1 MYTRYYDGYTDRN
14 CAVKTAPKEE
24 QQVLPEA
31 EEIKVSEESAVT
43 SQHETSSLPFSLPF
57 NLQSDELILLAVLFL
72 IASESNDDFILPLIL
87 GYLLISNT

>member
-14 CAVKTAPKEE
+14 CPVKTVPKEE
-24 QQVLPEA
+24 VQPPC
-31 EEIKVSEESAVT
+31 EETELKVSEEACESSQHVT
-43 SQHETSSLPFSLPF
+43 SALPFSLPF
-57 NLQSDELILLAVLFL
+57 NLQSDDLILLAVLFL